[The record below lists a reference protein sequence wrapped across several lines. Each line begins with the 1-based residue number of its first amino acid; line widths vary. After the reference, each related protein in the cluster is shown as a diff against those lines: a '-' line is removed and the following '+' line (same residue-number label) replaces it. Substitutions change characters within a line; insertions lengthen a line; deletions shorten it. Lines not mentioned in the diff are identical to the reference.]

1 MARKPT
7 GRKAKSE
14 SPPRDAAR
22 DRERLLEYFM
32 ANPDRPIPNA
42 ELAKL
47 LGASRTDSWTRRLRE
62 LREPRHG
69 GYEIQSRRDRA
80 DLRPDEYLFPAQARR
95 EAIPVPR
102 ISGKLRAE
110 VMLRDAYT
118 CQACGVTR
126 ADHYPDGRRVTLHV
140 AHNLAGSLG
149 GSTTLHNCFTLCSRC
164 NEAESNIG
172 SDRPRLEKTMAQVR
186 RLPDHEKR
194 EIYFFLK
201 KVFEK

>member
-1 MARKPT
+1 MARKPK

-32 ANPDRPIPNA
+32 AHPNRPIPNA
-42 ELAKL
+42 QLAKL
-47 LGASRTDSWTRRLRE
+47 LGTSRTDSWTRRLRE

-69 GYEIQSRRDRA
+69 GYEIYTKRDRA
-80 DLRPDEYLFPAQARR
+80 SLRPDEYLFPAQARR
-95 EAIPVPR
+95 VATREPR
-102 ISGKLRAE
+102 ISGRIRAE

-126 ADHYPDGRRVTLHV
+126 ADRYPDGRRVTLHV
-140 AHNLAGSLG
+140 AHNVADSLG
-149 GSTTLHNCFTLCSRC
+149 GSATLQNCFTLCSRC

-172 SDRPRLEKTMAQVR
+172 SDRPMLEKTMAQVR

-194 EIYFFLK
+194 EIFLFLK
-201 KVFEK
+201 KVFER